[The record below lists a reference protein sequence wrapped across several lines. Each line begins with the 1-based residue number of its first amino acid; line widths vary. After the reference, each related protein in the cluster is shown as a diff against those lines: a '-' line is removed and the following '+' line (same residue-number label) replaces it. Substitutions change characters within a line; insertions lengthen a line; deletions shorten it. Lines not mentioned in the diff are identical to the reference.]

1 MGRRVVVR
9 LLLDSHAFL
18 WWIADSDKLS
28 ARAYRLIADESN
40 EIYVSAAT
48 AWELATKYRLGKL
61 PLPEEAAFDMA
72 GTIVGQ
78 GFKELPIGVQD
89 ASLAG
94 RLPGPHRDPFDRML
108 MAQSASHALVLISR
122 DEVFDQYGVNRLW

>member
-1 MGRRVVVR
+1 MR
-9 LLLDSHAFL
+9 LLLDSHAFV
-18 WWIADSDKLS
+18 WWIADSDRLS
-28 ARAYRLIADESN
+28 ARAYRLIADEAH
-40 EIYVSAAT
+40 EIFVSAAT

-72 GTIVGQ
+72 GAIVGQ
-78 GFKELPIGVQD
+78 GFRELPIGVQD

-108 MAQSASHALVLISR
+108 MAQAASHGLVLVSR
-122 DEVFDQYGVNRLW
+122 DEVFDRYGVSRVW

>member
-1 MGRRVVVR
+1 MR
-9 LLLDSHAFL
+9 LLLDSHAFV
-18 WWIADSDKLS
+18 WWLADSDRLS
-28 ARAYRLIADESN
+28 ARAYRLIADETQ
-40 EIYVSAAT
+40 EIFVSAAT
-48 AWELATKYRLGKL
+48 AWELSTKYRLGKL

-78 GFKELPIGVQD
+78 GFRELPIGVQE

-108 MAQSASHALVLISR
+108 MAQAASHGLVLVSR
-122 DEVFDQYGVNRLW
+122 DEVFDQYGVSRVW

>member
-1 MGRRVVVR
+1 MGRRIVMR

-18 WWIADSDKLS
+18 WWIADSNRLS

-48 AWELATKYRLGKL
+48 AWELATRYRLGKL

-72 GTIVGQ
+72 GAIVGQ
-78 GFKELPIGVQD
+78 GFRELPIGVQD

-108 MAQSASHALVLISR
+108 MAQATTGGLVLVSR

>member
-1 MGRRVVVR
+1 MR
-9 LLLDSHAFL
+9 LLLDSHSFL
-18 WWIADSDKLS
+18 WWIADSDRLS
-28 ARAYRLIADESN
+28 PRAYRLISDEAN
-40 EIYVSAAT
+40 EIFVSAAT

-72 GTIVGQ
+72 GAVVGQ
-78 GFKELPIGVQD
+78 GFRELPIGVQE

-94 RLPGPHRDPFDRML
+94 RLPGPHHDPFDRLL
-108 MAQSASHALVLISR
+108 MAQAATGGLVLISR